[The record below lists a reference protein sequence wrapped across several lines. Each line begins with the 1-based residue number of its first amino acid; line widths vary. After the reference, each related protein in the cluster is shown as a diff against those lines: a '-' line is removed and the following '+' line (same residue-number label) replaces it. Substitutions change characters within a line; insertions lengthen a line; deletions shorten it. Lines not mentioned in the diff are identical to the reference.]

1 MSVARAVT
9 ESAEKMR
16 SPGKVTGC
24 RVEKAANGGYSVK
37 NEHEHYMENNKPFVY
52 TTHEEVA
59 KHLKKHLK

>member
-1 MSVARAVT
+1 MSIARVVT

-24 RVEKAANGGYSVK
+24 RVEKAANGGYTVE
-37 NEHEHYMENNKPFVY
+37 NRHEHYMENNKPFVY
-52 TTHEEVA
+52 KTHDEVA